1 MDELI
6 GPDTVNTMPEATIE
20 AARDHATPERTVDR
34 DVDAARELMR
44 ELREIG
50 VDVDDIVLRQLV
62 DEGVA
67 SFAKS
72 YDSLLETLATKANEL
87 SAAAR

>member
-1 MDELI
+1 MDEL
-6 GPDTVNTMPEATIE
+6 
-20 AARDHATPERTVDR
+20 
-34 DVDAARELMR
+34 REV
-44 ELREIG
+44 G
-50 VDVDDIVLRQLV
+50 VDVDDIVCRQLV

-72 YDSLLETLATKANEL
+72 YESLLETLERKAGEL